1 MQKTYT
7 PQPIAIT
14 TKDFSEE
21 LIGLIEIIAKNV
33 HEVWAAGR
41 INEGWKLGEK
51 RNDVL
56 KEHPSLI
63 PYELLSESE
72 REYDRR
78 TVIASLSS
86 LISFGYEIRKKE

>member
-1 MQKTYT
+1 MQKYI
-7 PQPIAIT
+7 PQPIPIST
-14 TKDFSEE
+14 RDFSDE
-21 LIGLIEIIAKNV
+21 LIALIEVIAENV

-63 PYELLSESE
+63 PYNLLSESE
-72 REYDRR
+72 KEYDRR

-86 LISFGYEIRKKE
+86 LISFGYEIKKK